1 MVSFK
6 YFLPILLT
14 AAACAS
20 EPKVISV
27 WPGAAPGSESWNY
40 EEQVVSN
47 VVTNVT
53 HPTLTVYLP
62 DPALATGTAVIICP
76 GGGFRRLMFDFEGS
90 DLAHWLNSIGVAG
103 IVLKYRLLHTGA
115 PDDGIPAVILERR
128 KKLFP
133 LIVADGQ
140 QAIRVVRARA
150 AEWGIATDRIG
161 ILGFSA
167 GGYVAAAVALQQDAA
182 SRPNFAA
189 PIYPFTDGDVTP
201 PNDAPPLFLVHAN
214 DDTTL
219 PPLDHTIRL
228 YSAWNKAK
236 ISVELHIYAHGGHG
250 FGVKKNDLPVDRWP
264 DQFREWL
271 RAQGYL
277 KSR

>member
-1 MVSFK
+1 
-6 YFLPILLT
+6 
-14 AAACAS
+14 
-20 EPKVISV
+20 VISV
-27 WPGAAPGSESWNY
+27 WPGAAPGSETWNY
-40 EEQVVSN
+40 QEQTISN

-62 DPALATGTAVIICP
+62 DPALATGTAVIVCP
-76 GGGFRRLMFDFEGS
+76 GGGFRRLMFDYEGS

-115 PDDGIPAVILERR
+115 PDDGIPAVIMERR

-133 LIVADGQ
+133 MIVADGQ
-140 QAIRVVRARA
+140 QAIRVVRAHA
-150 AEWGIATDRIG
+150 GEWGIAPDRIG

-167 GGYVAAAVALQQDAA
+167 GGYVAAAVALQHDNT

-189 PIYPFTDGDVTP
+189 PIYAFTDGEVTP
-201 PNDAPPLFLVHAN
+201 PNDSPPLFLVHAN

-219 PPLDHTIRL
+219 PPMDHTIRL

-236 ISVELHIYAHGGHG
+236 IPVELHIYAHGGHG
-250 FGVKKNDLPVDRWP
+250 FGVKKNDLPVDKWT

-277 KSR
+277 KAR